1 MNESRWSADLVRILV
16 LEPYFGGSHKTFL
29 KGVAQH
35 LPYTFDLL
43 TLPARNW
50 KWRMRL
56 AAPFFADRLQKG
68 KKRHDLI
75 LCSTFVDVATL
86 LTLAP
91 SWINDIPVLTY
102 FHENQFA
109 YPMQIDDQRDYH
121 FALTNVTTALASDRL
136 AFNSAYNLETFLSGT
151 TELLKKAPD
160 MKFPDLQE
168 RIRQKTTILPP
179 AVDFKEID
187 AITGNEWSA
196 KSNHT
201 PVIIWN
207 HRWEHDKDP
216 DFFFETLFELEE
228 QGLNFNLI
236 VLGQSFA
243 KQPAI
248 FRAAKKRLAG
258 RIIHFG
264 YVRSR
269 RDYLQLLHSGDFVVS
284 TARHEFFGIA
294 VLEAVRAG
302 CRPLLPCRLSYQEIF
317 AKEFLYKEGEF
328 QARLADLLQ
337 NGTRLAGKRA
347 RSLTEPY
354 SWPALAD
361 MYIKWLIDDQAG
373 EGADT

>member
-1 MNESRWSADLVRILV
+1 MNDSKSTDLVRILV
-16 LEPYFGGSHKTFL
+16 LEPYFGGSHKVFL
-29 KGVAQH
+29 DGFARH

-56 AAPFFADRLQKG
+56 AAPFFADRLHKG
-68 KKRHDLI
+68 EKRYDRI

-86 LTLAP
+86 RALAP

-102 FHENQFA
+102 YHENQFA
-109 YPMQIDDQRDYH
+109 YPVQINDQRDYH

-136 AFNSAYNLETFLSGT
+136 AFNSAYNLETFLAGT
-151 TELLKKAPD
+151 ADLLKKAPD
-160 MKFPDLQE
+160 MQFPTWQE
-168 RIRQKTTILPP
+168 RIREKTTILPP
-179 AVDFKEID
+179 AVDFQQID
-187 AITGNEWSA
+187 AISGNGRPV
-196 KSNHT
+196 KSKYT

-216 DFFFETLFELEE
+216 EFFFETLFELEK

-243 KQPAI
+243 KQPPI
-248 FRAAKKRLAG
+248 FDAAKKRLAG

-269 RDYLQLLHSGDFVVS
+269 RDYLRFLLSGDFVVS
-284 TARHEFFGIA
+284 TARHEFFGMA

-302 CRPLLPCRLSYQEIF
+302 CRPLLPCRLSYPEIF
-317 AKEFLYKEGEF
+317 AKEFLYKEGEL

-337 NGTRLAGKRA
+337 NGTRLERKRGV
-347 RSLTEPY
+347 SLTEPF
-354 SWPALAD
+354 SWSALAD
-361 MYIKWLIDDQAG
+361 KYQDWLTDNKAG
-373 EGADT
+373 ERAET